1 MKSYPVLTVIPL
13 LALGFCSSSCT
24 ELNPTYNANKWPLDN
39 GGVGLDRSGPGLE
52 AGTPKDFKVL
62 PGDLTKPPPKK
73 DSGPIPKDTGLPK
86 KDKTPPPPPDLLRP
100 LVDKAVPVCVG
111 LSCPLGCNKPQ
122 NRCYRL
128 KPSNYD
134 VKASYQQATA
144 GLSVSG
150 KATIDTTNGQIMVDS
165 KVVRQ
170 ANKLGL
176 HGGIYWERKSQG
188 AGYPGLSIFVLKSLE
203 VDKGALLTVT
213 GADALAIYATGNI
226 KVVGNMSASGSGLY
240 AGAGGGAGGKSNGA
254 SGAACFTGHGL
265 GGNQAGQGNNQVE
278 AGGGGGG
285 RLVAGGKGGDSSY
298 YAKPKGGAGGLANGN
313 KTLTPLYG
321 GCGGGA
327 GGGPDTAGVAGGAG
341 GYGGGGGG
349 AIQLSANGQVT
360 ISGRVVTGG
369 AGGEGGHGGGGGGGG
384 GSGGAI
390 MMEAISFTH
399 AGFLTANGGGGGSG
413 SGSATYANSYDGESG
428 RSDSNQASGAA
439 AHGPY
444 GGAGGKGGA
453 LSPPSG
459 GNGAANANGGGGGG
473 AAGIV
478 RINSHKAPVVSG
490 VISPGHTSGKIAVW

>member
-321 GCGGGA
+321 GCGGG
-327 GGGPDTAGVAGGAG
+327 
-341 GYGGGGGG
+341 
-349 AIQLSANGQVT
+349 
-360 ISGRVVTGG
+360 
-369 AGGEGGHGGGGGGGG
+369 GGG